1 MDKKHTDVVS
11 RAAPAEPA
19 PAPRRRPFGL
29 YAILVLMSVQA
40 LLGVTFFGLLGVGF
54 AVAAADFWRALSPDL
69 WSLVEP
75 LIVMLAV
82 AVVVVGLWRYRPWAW
97 YGMMLLL
104 AYWLASDLIAYFQD
118 AASFVSMLL
127 NVLMVFYLNQR
138 EVRDLFEAPAA
149 SEINA

>member
-1 MDKKHTDVVS
+1 MDKKHTDAVS

-40 LLGVTFFGLLGVGF
+40 LLGVTIFGLLGVGF

-82 AVVVVGLWRYRPWAW
+82 AVVVVGLWRYRPGP
-97 YGMMLLL
+97 GM
-104 AYWLASDLIAYFQD
+104 A
-118 AASFVSMLL
+118 
-127 NVLMVFYLNQR
+127 
-138 EVRDLFEAPAA
+138 
-149 SEINA
+149 